1 MPIISSM
8 FFPVV
13 LVLETITA
21 WQRKNHILAESKLGK
36 LDNLILI
43 YILSMY
49 FDRFVLFKS
58 RWSQQTGIQEL
69 SHGHM
74 DILCIEKE
82 ENRRPFKKDKMS
94 RFTIF
99 CQCVSVNAYRRIA
112 LSIDRF
118 SNEIVGVALY
128 VLNFFFIQTA
138 VTPLWMLYSIVL
150 LQLLFSTLTR
160 HTVPSSDSRGIRGVL
175 VRER

>member
-1 MPIISSM
+1 
-8 FFPVV
+8 
-13 LVLETITA
+13 
-21 WQRKNHILAESKLGK
+21 
-36 LDNLILI
+36 
-43 YILSMY
+43 MY

-74 DILCIEKE
+74 AILCIEKE
-82 ENRRPFKKDKMS
+82 ENRRPFKEDKS
-94 RFTIF
+94 FAFRHIF
-99 CQCVSVNAYRRIA
+99 CHCVSVNAYRRIA

-128 VLNFFFIQTA
+128 VLYFFFIQTA